1 MLKKLKYWK
10 MDSRNRKFAIISVDI
25 NDGDIESHTIEVS
38 NEQAMVLGRVAK
50 ALKEFEPYEVE
61 THGFTKKYEHNFPT
75 GECLRTDMGELP
87 PEEIYLETD
96 KISPEDFL
104 MFMDMLPYTEFGFHT
119 VTEIRILAVIGEIK
133 LI

>member
-1 MLKKLKYWK
+1 
-10 MDSRNRKFAIISVDI
+10 MDSRNRKFVIISVDI

-50 ALKEFEPYEVE
+50 ALKEFEPYCIDKNGYAR
-61 THGFTKKYEHNFPT
+61 TFRHNFPT
-75 GECLRTDMGELP
+75 GECLRTDLGELP

>member
-1 MLKKLKYWK
+1 
-10 MDSRNRKFAIISVDI
+10 MDSKNRKFAIVSVDI
-25 NDGDIESHTIEVS
+25 NDGDIESHTIEI
-38 NEQAMVLGRVAK
+38 NEEQAMVLGRVTK
-50 ALKEFEPYEVE
+50 ALKEFEPYETE
-61 THGFTKKYEHNFPT
+61 ADGLTWKHEHNFPT
-75 GECLRTDMGELP
+75 GEMCRSHVGELP

-104 MFMDMLPYTEFGFHT
+104 MFMDLLPYTRHGFHT